1 MTVDPAS
8 TCHHAAHGGETD
20 HFCSACC
27 RTKFLADPQRYIG
40 SSVSS
45 VRVAEGTIWT
55 CPMHPEIWQDHPGA
69 CPICGMTLEPATVS
83 AESGPSNELV
93 DMTRRFW
100 LGPILAPPVFI
111 LERGG
116 DRKSIRLNYSHQ
128 CAPRM
133 PSSACTTNILY
144 H

>member
-1 MTVDPAS
+1 MRISYGSSYVCSSDL
-8 TCHHAAHGGETD
+8 GETY
-20 HFCSACC
+20 HFCSAGC
-27 RTKFLADPQRYIG
+27 RTKFLAVPQRYIG

-100 LGPILAPPVFI
+100 IESGEASGR
-111 LERGG
+111 ERGC
-116 DRKSIRLNYSHQ
+116 KS
-128 CAPRM
+128 
-133 PSSACTTNILY
+133 
-144 H
+144 